1 MKMMQK
7 STKISEYIW
16 KQKEETYTIGWDD
29 TSEKPISS
37 DKGQPTNL
45 KGKDLFEDKKMI
57 SSDDE
62 ERADRSS
69 TKSSMKSNATNKKKE
84 RRKNPYTQGNML
96 SNFS

>member
-37 DKGQPTNL
+37 DKAQSLNL
-45 KGKDLFEDKKMI
+45 KGRNYL
-57 SSDDE
+57 
-62 ERADRSS
+62 
-69 TKSSMKSNATNKKKE
+69 
-84 RRKNPYTQGNML
+84 RRKRWHQAMTKKGRIVTVL
-96 SNFS
+96 